1 MATATT
7 FRSLKA
13 GCIGYCFAPSS
24 VLTQD
29 GSRRLCCSQR
39 NERLKPFFISLELEE
54 KMVIFVRSNEV
65 NPDPRVQKYVDF
77 MDSKGIP
84 YKVLAWNRV
93 ESV

>member
-1 MATATT
+1 
-7 FRSLKA
+7 
-13 GCIGYCFAPSS
+13 
-24 VLTQD
+24 
-29 GSRRLCCSQR
+29 
-39 NERLKPFFISLELEE
+39 
-54 KMVIFVRSNEV
+54 MVIFVRSNEV